1 MTSLLLYIHDDSLY
15 SVRSLYFC
23 IIFVFLFLYLL
34 KYGGSVLPN
43 ILAVRNYLN
52 YLNLFISFHYSGNSL
67 FIYKVYTC
75 SFYKLINLH
84 LVTVVVLSSGLL
96 SADETVMMT
105 HFTSRIIPTRYF
117 SKKCDVSFEE
127 VDEPRPC
134 SYYSSLRE
142 ISR

>member
-1 MTSLLLYIHDDSLY
+1 MCMLLYIHDDSLY

-84 LVTVVVLSSGLL
+84 LVTLTYFEAYYASGFFPKKKRKKLHKVHQNL
-96 SADETVMMT
+96 HSTTDARIGW
-105 HFTSRIIPTRYF
+105 SRM
-117 SKKCDVSFEE
+117 V
-127 VDEPRPC
+127 
-134 SYYSSLRE
+134 
-142 ISR
+142 

>member
-1 MTSLLLYIHDDSLY
+1 MLLYIHDDSLY

-84 LVTVVVLSSGLL
+84 LVTLTYFEAYYFKFPRFQNQDLKCFLIKTFSV
-96 SADETVMMT
+96 
-105 HFTSRIIPTRYF
+105 FQSRPQVF
-117 SKKCDVSFEE
+117 SNQD
-127 VDEPRPC
+127 
-134 SYYSSLRE
+134 L
-142 ISR
+142 

>member
-1 MTSLLLYIHDDSLY
+1 MLLYIHDDSLY

-84 LVTVVVLSSGLL
+84 LVTTTSLIFNIFSVCSPFSELFLYQRRWMINTSPVLN
-96 SADETVMMT
+96 
-105 HFTSRIIPTRYF
+105 FTSM
-117 SKKCDVSFEE
+117 
-127 VDEPRPC
+127 
-134 SYYSSLRE
+134 
-142 ISR
+142 